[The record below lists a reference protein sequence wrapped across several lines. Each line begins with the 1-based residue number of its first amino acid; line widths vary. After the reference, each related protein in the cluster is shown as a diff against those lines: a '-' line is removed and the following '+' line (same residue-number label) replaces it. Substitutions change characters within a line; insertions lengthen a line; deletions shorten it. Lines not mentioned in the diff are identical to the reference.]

1 MATTFGA
8 APYGTTRV
16 VDHVTTRKLGTELI
30 GTFFLVFTVG
40 ASVRGGSTLAPLA
53 I

>member
-16 VDHVTTRKLGTELI
+16 VDLVTTRKL
-30 GTFFLVFTVG
+30 
-40 ASVRGGSTLAPLA
+40 
-53 I
+53 